1 MGVMDY
7 KVIDVVYYCL
17 LEFVY
22 IFCFCDDECGVFFL
36 CYVDYS
42 MVWFI
47 SVFYLKFSFDL

>member
-7 KVIDVVYYCL
+7 EVIDVVYYCL

-36 CYVDYS
+36 CYVNYS

-47 SVFYLKFSFDL
+47 GVFYLKFSFDL